1 MTYWTREIAGW
12 VLMVLG
18 LFLFYRC
25 YTLLTGGNHYIL
37 EAGSLTVVGIF
48 LFRGGI
54 HLLKV
59 AVAARVCLDTEQ
71 RLEHEPAST
80 PVRPPGAPRVAAG
93 RRFL

>member
-1 MTYWTREIAGW
+1 MTYWTRETAGW

-59 AVAARVCLDTEQ
+59 AVAARVCLETEQ
-71 RLEHEPAST
+71 RLERNQPSSPALL
-80 PVRPPGAPRVAAG
+80 PGARPVTG
-93 RRFL
+93 RRFP